1 MTPMLTIQEL
11 AIIIAAPNLN
21 PTLLT
26 PDFLLGSGC
35 ISANW
40 KLARQPVLSPQVAQI
55 SFANGINIVAQPG
68 SITFSESLPNKDT
81 MDENSQEIKISAM
94 ANKYTSILGNLD
106 YQAVA
111 INPRSFVTFPSEDP
125 QAARDYI
132 INTLFASQEWLEAG
146 TKPIKAS
153 VNLAYTLENR
163 QLNLTIAEAKLQQEG
178 KAAQSAVLFS
188 GNFPY
193 EITGDTAEERQQQLS
208 QFINNWG
215 KDLETYREI
224 INGKFLSKAMNNEQR
239 TINNKQ

>member
-1 MTPMLTIQEL
+1 MTPILTIQEL

-81 MDENSQEIKISAM
+81 MDDFGQEIKISAM

-106 YQAVA
+106 YEAVA
-111 INPRSFVTFPSEDP
+111 INPRSFVTS
-125 QAARDYI
+125 
-132 INTLFASQEWLEAG
+132 
-146 TKPIKAS
+146 
-153 VNLAYTLENR
+153 
-163 QLNLTIAEAKLQQEG
+163 LQKTPKQH
-178 KAAQSAVLFS
+178 
-188 GNFPY
+188 
-193 EITGDTAEERQQQLS
+193 EITSSIPCLLHRNGWKQER
-208 QFINNWG
+208 N
-215 KDLETYREI
+215 R
-224 INGKFLSKAMNNEQR
+224 
-239 TINNKQ
+239 